1 MIPSSFDYVVAKS
14 VAEAVKLL
22 GQHGAEAK
30 VLAGGHSLIPLM
42 KLRLAAPSVLV
53 DIGRIPELR
62 FIREEGDDVVVG
74 GATTYHMLETSA
86 LIIEKAPLLAMC
98 SAHVGDVQVRNRG
111 TIGGSLVHADP
122 ASDIP
127 AAILA
132 LDARM
137 KLVGAGGPR
146 EVPAGSFFVGMLQSA
161 VNDGEIL
168 SEIRVKKA
176 GAREGSAYFKVAQP
190 ASGFALVGIATS
202 LALEDGKCSDIRI
215 GVTGVASMPFR
226 AGAVESRL
234 RGKSLDPEALRSASE
249 AATQGIEALS
259 DIHASGEYRK
269 ALAAVYTR
277 RSIEAAAARARG

>member
-1 MIPSSFDYVVAKS
+1 M
-14 VAEAVKLL
+14 
-22 GQHGAEAK
+22 
-30 VLAGGHSLIPLM
+30 
-42 KLRLAAPSVLV
+42 
-53 DIGRIPELR
+53 
-62 FIREEGDDVVVG
+62 
-74 GATTYHMLETSA
+74 
-86 LIIEKAPLLAMC
+86 
-98 SAHVGDVQVRNRG
+98 
-111 TIGGSLVHADP
+111 
-122 ASDIP
+122 
-127 AAILA
+127 
-132 LDARM
+132 
-137 KLVGAGGPR
+137 
-146 EVPAGSFFVGMLQSA
+146 
-161 VNDGEIL
+161 NDGEIL

>member
-22 GQHGAEAK
+22 GQHGPEAK

-53 DIGRIPELR
+53 DIGKIPELR
-62 FIREEGDDVVVG
+62 FIREEGDDIVVG
-74 GATTYHMLETSA
+74 GATTYYMLETSP
-86 LIIEKAPLLAMC
+86 LIAEKAPLLAMC
-98 SAHVGDVQVRNRG
+98 SGHVGDVQVRNRG
-111 TIGGSLVHADP
+111 TIGGSLAHADP

-137 KLVGAGGPR
+137 KLVGPGGTR

-161 VNDGEIL
+161 VKAGEIL

-176 GAREGSAYFKVAQP
+176 GAREGAAYFKVAQA

-202 LALEDGKCSDIRI
+202 LALEDGKCANIRI
-215 GVTGVASMPFR
+215 GVTGVAATPFR
-226 AGAVESRL
+226 ATAAESRL
-234 RGKSLDPEALRSASE
+234 RGKSLDPESLRSASE
-249 AATQGIEALS
+249 AAIQGVEALS
-259 DIHASGEYRK
+259 DIHASDEYRK
-269 ALAAVYTR
+269 ALAVVYTR
-277 RSIEAAAARARG
+277 RSIEAASAHASR